1 MKEGL
6 ERLLKENIKMIE
18 EVREIPNGD
27 YKTGY
32 IQALLNTKSLLEYE
46 LAITLP
52 CSSHA
57 PLHVFPKVY
66 TKP

>member
-18 EVREIPNGD
+18 EVREIPKGD

-32 IQALLNTKSLLEYE
+32 IQALLNIKSLLNPSMQQPRTFTCLSKSIYKIVN
-46 LAITLP
+46 IT
-52 CSSHA
+52 
-57 PLHVFPKVY
+57 
-66 TKP
+66 

>member
-18 EVREIPNGD
+18 EVREIPKGD

-32 IQALLNTKSLLEYE
+32 IQA
-46 LAITLP
+46 TLP

-66 TKP
+66 TKS

>member
-6 ERLLKENIKMIE
+6 ERLLKETIKMIE
-18 EVREIPNGD
+18 EITEIPNGD

-46 LAITLP
+46 LAI
-52 CSSHA
+52 
-57 PLHVFPKVY
+57 VEN
-66 TKP
+66 